1 MRVLMI
7 GAGGVALT
15 RPLDWVVKAGYE
27 VWLLGDVDPYETE
40 APKNYRYFPTVWRN
54 YAEKYTNTFPYEDQM
69 VEEMV
74 EPLRQLA
81 DELQPDIIHVH
92 AIGWHAQCCALANL
106 NPLVVSAWG
115 FLNHLL
121 QPEREQSKHKDRVSQ
136 VFKNTGVLIVET
148 PSLIEKSKALLNHEQ
163 RVELIPLGTNPQHF
177 RTGVT
182 KDLSKW
188 RQEILKID
196 EEATILLSPRGW
208 SKVYN
213 HEQIFA
219 AYAQAYPQ
227 FTKPTVLVFSK
238 LGRAVREE
246 ALAIYE
252 SISNKAEELGLSEN
266 LRWMPALPYSFMP
279 TGYNLA
285 DVIINYPLSD
295 AFPSTLIEAVA
306 CERPVITC
314 DLLAYRGTFIEEFCT
329 VVEPENPEA
338 LAKAMIKVVNQPP
351 QERESHLAKARQFI
365 VEQYDEAVLQRRL
378 FQIYEDVA
386 STTNTNSKNVYDI

>member
-40 APKNYRYFPTVWRN
+40 TPKNYRYFPTVWR
-54 YAEKYTNTFPYEDQM
+54 KYLEEFTNTYPYEDQM
-69 VEEMV
+69 AEEMA
-74 EPLRQLA
+74 EPLRKLA
-81 DELQPDIIHVH
+81 DEFQPDIIHVH
-92 AIGWHAQCCALANL
+92 AIGWHAQCCVLANL
-106 NPLVVSAWG
+106 SPLVVSAWG

-121 QPEREQSKHKDRVSQ
+121 QPEREQSKHNDRVSQ

-148 PSLIEKSKALLNHEQ
+148 PSLIEKSKALLNPNQ

-182 KDLSKW
+182 KDLPKW
-188 RQEILKID
+188 RREVLKIT
-196 EEATILLSPRGW
+196 EAPTILLSPRGW

-219 AYAQAYPQ
+219 AYTQAFHQ
-227 FTKPTVLVFSK
+227 FTKPTILVFLK
-238 LGRAVREE
+238 LGRAGGEE
-246 ALAIYE
+246 AIAIYE
-252 SISNKAEELGLSEN
+252 SIRKKAEELGLLEN
-266 LRWMPALPYSFMP
+266 LRWMPALPYNFMP

-285 DVIINYPLSD
+285 DVIINYPASD

-329 VVEPENPEA
+329 LVEPENPDA
-338 LAKAMIKVVNQPP
+338 LAEAMIKVVNQPP
-351 QERESHLAKARQFI
+351 QEREAHLAQARQVI
-365 VEQYDEAVLQRRL
+365 VEQYDEAILQQRL
-378 FQIYEDVA
+378 FQIYEDLA
-386 STTNTNSKNVYDI
+386 STTKV

>member
-1 MRVLMI
+1 MRILMI

-40 APKNYRYFPTVWRN
+40 APKNYRYFPTVWR
-54 YAEKYTNTFPYEDQM
+54 KYLEEFTNTYPYEDRM
-69 VEEMV
+69 AEEMV
-74 EPLRQLA
+74 EPLRKLV
-81 DELQPDIIHVH
+81 DEFQPDIIHVH
-92 AIGWHAQCCALANL
+92 AIGWHAYCCALANL
-106 NPLVVSAWG
+106 SPLVVSAWG

-121 QPEREQSKHKDRVSQ
+121 QPEREQSKHTDRVSQ

-148 PSLIEKSKALLNHEQ
+148 PSLIEKSKALLNPNQ

-177 RTGVT
+177 RSGVT
-182 KDLSKW
+182 KDLAKW
-188 RQEILKID
+188 RRELLKIN

-208 SKVYN
+208 SKIYN

-227 FTKPTVLVFSK
+227 FSKPTVLVFIK
-238 LGRAVREE
+238 LGRAGGEE
-246 ALAIYE
+246 AVVIYE
-252 SISNKAEELGLSEN
+252 SINKQAEELGLLDN
-266 LRWMPALPYSFMP
+266 LRWLPGLPYSLMP

-285 DVIINYPLSD
+285 DVIINYPASD

-329 VVEPENPEA
+329 LVEPENPIA
-338 LAKAMIKVVNQPP
+338 LAEAMIKVVNQPP
-351 QERESHLAKARQFI
+351 QEREVHLAQARQVI
-365 VEQYDEAVLQRRL
+365 VEQYDEAILQKRL
-378 FQIYEDVA
+378 FQIYEDLGA
-386 STTNTNSKNVYDI
+386 P

>member
-40 APKNYRYFPTVWRN
+40 APKNYRYFPTVWR
-54 YAEKYTNTFPYEDQM
+54 KYLEEFTNTYPYEDRM
-69 VEEMV
+69 AEEMA
-74 EPLRQLA
+74 EPLRKLV
-81 DELQPDIIHVH
+81 DEFQPDIIHVH
-92 AIGWHAQCCALANL
+92 AIGWHAYCCALANL
-106 NPLVVSAWG
+106 SPLVVSAWG

-121 QPEREQSKHKDRVSQ
+121 QPEREQSKHTDRVSQ

-148 PSLIEKSKALLNHEQ
+148 PSLIEKSKALLNPEQ

-177 RTGVT
+177 RSGVT
-182 KDLSKW
+182 KDLPKW
-188 RQEILKID
+188 RREVLKIT
-196 EEATILLSPRGW
+196 EAPTILLSPRGW
-208 SKVYN
+208 SRVYN
-213 HEQIFA
+213 HEQIFT

-238 LGRAVREE
+238 LGRGGGEE
-246 ALAIYE
+246 AVAIYE
-252 SISNKAEELGLSEN
+252 SIRKKAEELGLLEN
-266 LRWMPALPYSFMP
+266 LRWMPALPYNFMP

-285 DVIINYPLSD
+285 DVIINYPTND

-329 VVEPENPEA
+329 LVEPENPTA
-338 LAKAMIKVVNQPP
+338 LAEAMIKVVNQPP
-351 QERESHLAKARQFI
+351 QEREVHLAQARQVI
-365 VEQYDEAVLQRRL
+365 VEQYDEAILQKRL
-378 FQIYEDVA
+378 FQIYEDLA
-386 STTNTNSKNVYDI
+386 SATKVISA

>member
-1 MRVLMI
+1 MRILMI

-40 APKNYRYFPTVWRN
+40 PPKNYRYFPTVWQ
-54 YAEKYTNTFPYEDQM
+54 KYLEEFTNTYPYEDRM
-69 VEEMV
+69 AEEMV
-74 EPLRQLA
+74 EPLRKLV
-81 DELQPDIIHVH
+81 DEFQPDIIHVH
-92 AIGWHAQCCALANL
+92 AIGWHAYCCALANVK
-106 NPLVVSAWG
+106 PLVVSAWG

-121 QPEREQSKHKDRVSQ
+121 KPERELSKHIDIVSQ

-148 PSLIEKSKALLNHEQ
+148 PNLIEKSKALLNPEQ

-177 RTGVT
+177 RSGVT
-182 KDLSKW
+182 KDLPKW
-188 RQEILKID
+188 RREVLKIT
-196 EEATILLSPRGW
+196 EAPTILLSPRGW
-208 SKVYN
+208 SKLYN
-213 HEQIFA
+213 HEQIFI

-238 LGRAVREE
+238 LGRGGGEE
-246 ALAIYE
+246 AVAIYE
-252 SISNKAEELGLSEN
+252 SIRKKAEEFGLLEN
-266 LRWMPALPYSFMP
+266 LRWLPALPYNFMP

-285 DVIINYPLSD
+285 DVVINYPTND

-329 VVEPENPEA
+329 LVESENPTA
-338 LAKAMIKVVNQPP
+338 LAEAMIKVVNQPP
-351 QERESHLAKARQFI
+351 QEREVHLAQARQVI
-365 VEQYDEAVLQRRL
+365 VEQYDEAILQKRL
-378 FQIYEDVA
+378 FQIYEDLA
-386 STTNTNSKNVYDI
+386 STTKVVSA